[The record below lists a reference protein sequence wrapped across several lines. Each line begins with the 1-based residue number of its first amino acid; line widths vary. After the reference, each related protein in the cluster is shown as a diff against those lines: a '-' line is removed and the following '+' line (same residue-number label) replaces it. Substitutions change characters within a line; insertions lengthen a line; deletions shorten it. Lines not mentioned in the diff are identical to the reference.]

1 MLPAWLR
8 ADCLRVSLSDPRVIR
23 REGWACPR
31 PYQNGSGC
39 WVLECELRRQAG
51 AVHLPA
57 WWAASSQRVCC
68 PSLKAILKEP
78 FAAAAKAR
86 VRRNE
91 LESGR
96 SGAQVG
102 MPERGGPV
110 PRFYQLSFG
119 IPSSSVCTYFRAG
132 TLGSAEISRVV
143 TGFEGGRRGE
153 PAHLRCGRERRL
165 VGGWRV
171 DRLLRRTKPV
181 SGSDREL
188 SRARDVS
195 AITSALPIDWSS
207 RLGQQA

>member
-1 MLPAWLR
+1 MGCFRSEVAQQQKASKDGATNLR
-8 ADCLRVSLSDPRVIR
+8 NL
-23 REGWACPR
+23 
-31 PYQNGSGC
+31 GC
-39 WVLECELRRQAG
+39 
-51 AVHLPA
+51 
-57 WWAASSQRVCC
+57 
-68 PSLKAILKEP
+68 
-78 FAAAAKAR
+78 

-91 LESGR
+91 LESGP

-102 MPERGGPV
+102 MPGRGGPV

-132 TLGSAEISRVV
+132 TLGSAEISRIV

>member
-1 MLPAWLR
+1 MLR

-57 WWAASSQRVCC
+57 WWAASGRRFV
-68 PSLKAILKEP
+68 
-78 FAAAAKAR
+78 AR
-86 VRRNE
+86 PCSRPLLLLRDLCVRRNE
-91 LESGR
+91 LESGP

-102 MPERGGPV
+102 MPGRGGPV

-171 DRLLRRTKPV
+171 DRLLRRAKPV